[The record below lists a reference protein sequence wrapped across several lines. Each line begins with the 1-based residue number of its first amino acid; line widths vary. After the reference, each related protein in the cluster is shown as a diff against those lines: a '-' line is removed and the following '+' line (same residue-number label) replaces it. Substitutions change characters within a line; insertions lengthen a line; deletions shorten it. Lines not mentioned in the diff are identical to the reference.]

1 MKLRIHVKYV
11 REWHA
16 GQVEVVEG
24 AKSAGMALEDCVQQR
39 EQDLLPS
46 HPCFIL
52 RVIPRPTTTKSW
64 KEMELAPAG
73 PLGKSRPEL
82 EGKRC
87 RQQQAQYLSLLL
99 APLLFSH
106 GDPQSLALGT
116 ESITSHFPKTRFWS
130 L

>member
-1 MKLRIHVKYV
+1 MKLRICVKCV
-11 REWHA
+11 REWQA

-39 EQDLLPS
+39 EQNLLPS

-52 RVIPRPTTTKSW
+52 RVIPRSTTTKSW
-64 KEMELAPAG
+64 KEMELSPAG

-82 EGKRC
+82 ESKRC
-87 RQQQAQYLSLLL
+87 RRQWAQYLNLLL
-99 APLLFSH
+99 ALLFSH
-106 GDPQSLALGT
+106 GDPQGLALGT
-116 ESITSHFPKTRFWS
+116 ELIASHFPKTRFWS